1 MTNAVSESFI
11 STALKFTPDVNIQ
24 LMARHKMLD
33 KPIKPKKTLNMVT
46 GFLIGLTGS
55 VGAVIILE
63 YMDDTIKTEDEVKLQ
78 DIWNYQ

>member
-11 STALKFTPDVNIQ
+11 STALKFTPDANIQ

-33 KPIKPKKTLNMVT
+33 KPIKSKKTLNMVT

-55 VGAVIILE
+55 FGVVIILE